1 MTRVL
6 DGLER
11 RIAAALQVDGRAS
24 WRRIASVLGEP
35 ERTVARR
42 GNQMLASGDV
52 TVAGML
58 PHADSVVLR
67 VRCAPGTARTTTE
80 ALAQRADCTFAYM
93 TTGATDCV
101 AELMF
106 DAGMLPKVLGTEI
119 PATVGLRAAVTY
131 PILRYFRTIRGW
143 RFGPL
148 TAAQTTALTADHAA
162 DHTDFPDGDELT
174 AQDLRI
180 AGVLAEN
187 GRAGFEEIARRTG
200 VSETTASRRTDWL
213 LRRGHVHLRAL
224 VEPALVGLPVE
235 AVLWIRALPS
245 RVDEIGRELAGT
257 REVRYAAALAG
268 DHQIVANV
276 TVPDSASLY
285 RFITGSPWAAGVD
298 SVETTLVLH
307 ARKRG
312 GRMLGVG

>member
-6 DGLER
+6 DDLEQ

-24 WRRIASVLGEP
+24 WRRIAAVIGEP

-42 GNQMLASGDV
+42 GNELLASGA
-52 TVAGML
+52 VAVVGML
-58 PHADSVVLR
+58 PRSDSTLVR

-80 ALAQRADCTFAYM
+80 SLAQRADCNFAYV
-93 TTGATDCV
+93 TTGSTDCV

-106 DAGMLPKVLGTEI
+106 DAGMMPQVLGTEI
-119 PATVGLRAAVTY
+119 PATVGLLSAASY
-131 PILRYFRTIRGW
+131 PVLRYFRTIRGW
-143 RFGPL
+143 RFG
-148 TAAQTTALTADHAA
+148 ALTDAQIAAMAAEYSADDTEASQGSE
-162 DHTDFPDGDELT
+162 PT

-180 AGVLAEN
+180 AAVLEEN

-200 VSETTASRRTDWL
+200 TSESTASRRTDWL
-213 LRRGHVHLRAL
+213 LRHSHIHLRAL

-235 AVLWIRALPS
+235 AVLWIRAAPTQ
-245 RVDEIGRELAGT
+245 VGAVGRELAAL

-268 DHQIVANV
+268 DYQIVADV
-276 TVPDSASLY
+276 TVPDFASLY
-285 RFITGSPWAAGVD
+285 RFTTDSAWAARTDGI
-298 SVETTLVLH
+298 ETTLMLH

-312 GRMLGVG
+312 RRLLSSG